1 MFARNFGQNSVI
13 ILKNSVL
20 LKKVTILNNNKDIWG
35 CSVPNWIGKSAFLRQ
50 CYKVLRV
57 SKVLIIRQVFNRQ
70 IMSEIS
76 EQNLL
81 CSSLNYCPAQILN
94 V

>member
-20 LKKVTILNNNKDIWG
+20 LKKVTSLNNNKDIRG
-35 CSVPNWIGKSAFLRQ
+35 SSVPNWIGKSAFLRQ

-57 SKVLIIRQVFNRQ
+57 SKV
-70 IMSEIS
+70 
-76 EQNLL
+76 
-81 CSSLNYCPAQILN
+81 
-94 V
+94 